1 MLYSFLSYSFE
12 ERSCRPIRIVS
23 NLNSKVNRVSPVAI
37 QALVIMA
44 MANVQ
49 SPPKT
54 LHEIF
59 SMIADGYMQEAMHT
73 AHIAADSFRKHQDNQ
88 SAQWAGKI
96 WTIANTFGEIQQ
108 IVAQE
113 KMNGV
118 KEKAALIGTLT
129 RALMG
134 SGEVCTRSCR
144 SCVGKCW
151 WLLGNG

>member
-1 MLYSFLSYSFE
+1 MSSYSY
-12 ERSCRPIRIVS
+12 SQQSTQQSQSSQSSS
-23 NLNSKVNRVSPVAI
+23 NPSVGH
-37 QALVIMA
+37 MA

-73 AHIAADSFRKHQDNQ
+73 AHLAADKFRQHQDNQ
-88 SAQWAGKI
+88 SAHWAGKI
-96 WTIANTFGEIQQ
+96 WTIANTCGEIQQ

-113 KMNGV
+113 KMSGV
-118 KEKAALIGTLT
+118 KEQAALIGTLT

-134 SGEVCTRSCR
+134 SGEVAQEAADRVLASA
-144 SCVGKCW
+144 GGYW
-151 WLLGNG
+151 DG